1 MSKHTELRVRRRNS
15 RLVIPDVQDSK
26 TVGSIIG
33 YAEEPLL
40 PLADACIPL
49 IPIIFNILAY
59 VSTALE
65 HTPDYPSDGLTRDES
80 ASIFLYTTEWKDEH
94 RSLYSAL
101 NETLRTADPEQLQP
115 WFKYLKLLLT
125 ALVKIPFA
133 PQQTVWRGIR
143 KDLRLEFPRG
153 TSVIWWSFSSCTT
166 TLPVLENDL
175 YLGYEDQN
183 CSSFV
188 RKDDWDTPDNDIL
201 PSPVHEPDY
210 ASCCKQCQ
218 TTTGCIA
225 FTYSPSTQLCWPKR
239 SMGSG
244 GNSTADRI
252 TAYNPNNCS
261 SFVRKDAWDILG
273 NDILSSSVQQPD
285 YASCCLQC
293 QTTPKCVAFTYSSSR
308 HGCWLKT
315 SIRSGENSTG
325 DRITGYNP
333 NTCSDFVR
341 KDAWDIPGNDIL
353 TSSVQQPDY
362 ASCCLQC
369 QTTSGCIAFSYSPS
383 SHGCS
388 LKTSIGSGGTSTDD
402 KITGYNPNMC
412 VGFVRK
418 DAWDIPG
425 NDILTSF
432 VQQLDYASCCSQ
444 CQATSGCIAFTYSP
458 SSQRCS
464 LKTSMR
470 SGENSTG
477 DRITGYNPNTCSDF
491 VRKDAWDIPGNDI
504 LSSSVQQPDY
514 ASCCLQCQTTPGCVA
529 FTYSPSSHGCLLKT
543 SIGSGGISTGDK
555 ITGYIPNT
563 CSGFVRK
570 DNWDISGND
579 ILPSPLQEPDYAS
592 CCSKCETTSE
602 CVAFTYSQSS
612 QQCSLKAN
620 SCSGGTSAGDRIS
633 GYNRDCSC
641 FVRKDNWNILGNDIL
656 TSPLQEPDYASCCS
670 ECQATS
676 GCFAFTYSPSNK
688 QCSLKTSMGNE
699 GNSTGDRIT
708 GYNSNMCGGFLRI
721 DNWDIS
727 GNDILPFP
735 GQQSDYASC
744 CSQCQATYRC
754 AAFTYSPSSQQ
765 CLLKTSMGSGGN
777 ATTDSITGYS
787 IYPLRGSSTDILPNA
802 LWQQNGITV
811 AGGNGEGNGTNQ
823 LNGPVALYVDDNQAI
838 YVADVLNDRIMEWK
852 LGATNGQVV
861 AGGNGRGNGANQLNS
876 PADVIIDKETDS
888 LIICDGNGRV
898 VRWPRRNGTS
908 GETIISNISC
918 VGLTIDEKGFLY
930 VVDRIRNEVR
940 RYRRGE
946 SQGTVIA
953 GGNGQGN
960 RLNQLSSPQYVFVD
974 RDHSVYVSDYYNHRV
989 MKWEEGAKEGI
1000 DVTSGQGNSPTQLS
1014 YPNGVV
1020 VDQLGTVY
1028 VADYYN
1034 DRILCWSK
1042 GVTQRTVIVGGNHY
1056 GTSSN
1061 QLARPVGL
1069 SFDRHGNLYVV
1080 DYGNNRVQ
1088 EFKIA

>member
-26 TVGSIIG
+26 TVGPIIG

-175 YLGYEDQN
+175 YLGYEGPRTLFSIEVFNAKDVRDHSYFRNEDEMLMLPGTYMEVQSQFNPAPDLHIIHLKQMIPDNVLLEPPFEDQN

-477 DRITGYNPNTCSDF
+477 DRITGYN
-491 VRKDAWDIPGNDI
+491 
-504 LSSSVQQPDY
+504 
-514 ASCCLQCQTTPGCVA
+514 
-529 FTYSPSSHGCLLKT
+529 
-543 SIGSGGISTGDK
+543 
-555 ITGYIPNT
+555 
-563 CSGFVRK
+563 
-570 DNWDISGND
+570 
-579 ILPSPLQEPDYAS
+579 
-592 CCSKCETTSE
+592 
-602 CVAFTYSQSS
+602 
-612 QQCSLKAN
+612 
-620 SCSGGTSAGDRIS
+620 
-633 GYNRDCSC
+633 
-641 FVRKDNWNILGNDIL
+641 
-656 TSPLQEPDYASCCS
+656 
-670 ECQATS
+670 
-676 GCFAFTYSPSNK
+676 
-688 QCSLKTSMGNE
+688 
-699 GNSTGDRIT
+699 
-708 GYNSNMCGGFLRI
+708 
-721 DNWDIS
+721 
-727 GNDILPFP
+727 
-735 GQQSDYASC
+735 
-744 CSQCQATYRC
+744 
-754 AAFTYSPSSQQ
+754 
-765 CLLKTSMGSGGN
+765 
-777 ATTDSITGYS
+777 
-787 IYPLRGSSTDILPNA
+787 
-802 LWQQNGITV
+802 
-811 AGGNGEGNGTNQ
+811 
-823 LNGPVALYVDDNQAI
+823 
-838 YVADVLNDRIMEWK
+838 
-852 LGATNGQVV
+852 
-861 AGGNGRGNGANQLNS
+861 
-876 PADVIIDKETDS
+876 
-888 LIICDGNGRV
+888 
-898 VRWPRRNGTS
+898 
-908 GETIISNISC
+908 
-918 VGLTIDEKGFLY
+918 
-930 VVDRIRNEVR
+930 
-940 RYRRGE
+940 
-946 SQGTVIA
+946 
-953 GGNGQGN
+953 
-960 RLNQLSSPQYVFVD
+960 
-974 RDHSVYVSDYYNHRV
+974 
-989 MKWEEGAKEGI
+989 
-1000 DVTSGQGNSPTQLS
+1000 
-1014 YPNGVV
+1014 
-1020 VDQLGTVY
+1020 
-1028 VADYYN
+1028 
-1034 DRILCWSK
+1034 
-1042 GVTQRTVIVGGNHY
+1042 
-1056 GTSSN
+1056 
-1061 QLARPVGL
+1061 
-1069 SFDRHGNLYVV
+1069 
-1080 DYGNNRVQ
+1080 
-1088 EFKIA
+1088 